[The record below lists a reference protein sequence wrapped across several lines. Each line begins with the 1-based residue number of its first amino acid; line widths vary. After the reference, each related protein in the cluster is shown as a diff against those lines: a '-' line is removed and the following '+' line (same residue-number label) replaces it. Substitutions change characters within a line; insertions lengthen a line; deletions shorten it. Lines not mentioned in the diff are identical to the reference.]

1 MLCSRWHSCF
11 PYELLA
17 WVLPSSVLGRVSGD
31 KEGAELLRS
40 SGFLRLAHRGGAA
53 RGCSVWTTRGS
64 SIHRDPKADP
74 KHPGPAVKPRRGH
87 VSHCPSP
94 LGNESPDP
102 ELPFV
107 PVPTASSQSVSLFP
121 SVSLCPVPCPPIRGP
136 AEVPSYM
143 NFQGL
148 LAPRP
153 PQRAWGSLRVAG
165 YLFSLPIFIYF
176 PPLHCHFWP
185 WVKGNTC
192 RWELTSMAAW
202 RWRVRGLQ
210 ASRTGLLLPWVCELT
225 PWETGL

>member
-40 SGFLRLAHRGGAA
+40 SGFLCLAHRGGAA
-53 RGCSVWTTRGS
+53 RGCLVWTTRGS
-64 SIHRDPKADP
+64 SIHRDPKANP

-121 SVSLCPVPCPPIRGP
+121 SVSLCLVLCPPRQGAGRGAELHEFPGPFGSQATP
-136 AEVPSYM
+136 ACLGLPAGCRIFVFLT
-143 NFQGL
+143 NF
-148 LAPRP
+148 
-153 PQRAWGSLRVAG
+153 
-165 YLFSLPIFIYF
+165 YLFS
-176 PPLHCHFWP
+176 PLALSFLAVGQRQH
-185 WVKGNTC
+185 
-192 RWELTSMAAW
+192 L
-202 RWRVRGLQ
+202 
-210 ASRTGLLLPWVCELT
+210 
-225 PWETGL
+225 

>member
-1 MLCSRWHSCF
+1 MKALI
-11 PYELLA
+11 
-17 WVLPSSVLGRVSGD
+17 
-31 KEGAELLRS
+31 RS
-40 SGFLRLAHRGGAA
+40 SLL
-53 RGCSVWTTRGS
+53 C
-64 SIHRDPKADP
+64 
-74 KHPGPAVKPRRGH
+74 
-87 VSHCPSP
+87 
-94 LGNESPDP
+94 
-102 ELPFV
+102 
-107 PVPTASSQSVSLFP
+107 LFP
-121 SVSLCPVPCPPIRGP
+121 LPAAKAFPCSPAFPCAWCHVLPIRGP

-210 ASRTGLLLPWVCELT
+210 ASRTGLLLPWGCELT
-225 PWETGL
+225 PWEIGL